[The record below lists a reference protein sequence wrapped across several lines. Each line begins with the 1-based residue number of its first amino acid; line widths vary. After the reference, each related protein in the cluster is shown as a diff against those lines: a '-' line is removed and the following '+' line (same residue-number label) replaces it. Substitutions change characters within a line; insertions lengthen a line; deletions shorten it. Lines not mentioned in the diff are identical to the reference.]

1 MGFLVE
7 IVLLLGRVI
16 LAVLFELFAWAAL
29 SWLFARI
36 GDLFGGVTDAY
47 RTLFNTL
54 RGRDK
59 PAPAPARDGHRLVT
73 CAACGARVPRRKF
86 CSNCG
91 LRLRRGATPLAQ
103 K

>member
-7 IVLLLGRVI
+7 IVLLIGRAI
-16 LAVLFELFAWAAL
+16 LALLFELFAWKAL
-29 SWLFARI
+29 SWLLERI
-36 GDLFGGVTDAY
+36 GGGFAAIADAF
-47 RTLFNTL
+47 RTLFNGL
-54 RGRDK
+54 RGRDQ
-59 PAPAPARDGHRLVT
+59 PPPAPARDGHRLVT

-91 LRLRRGATPLAQ
+91 LRLRKNAGPLAD